1 MRARKISPLAFASI
15 LTLLVY
21 VGIFMRIPIVPLY
34 AKSLG
39 ASTVEVGLI
48 AFSFMIIAAAL
59 AIPLGSLSDRLGRKR
74 LIFAGLVL
82 SSFASFLLSISQTPK
97 QLMLVYALAG
107 LGAAAFAPA
116 MASFVG
122 DTSTGR
128 IGRAYGWYTS
138 AMQAGMAA
146 GPAAGGFI
154 ASYMSYSSAFFF
166 SGAVIFLALLLC
178 LNFPAS
184 TIELKPGNIEIK
196 KLLQN
201 KVVFACWMATFCIAF
216 AFGTFQPFF
225 PLYASTIGIG
235 IFYIGLLFAIQSFFN
250 AFARIPAGY
259 ISDRWGKRRPF
270 IVIGMLLFAIGI
282 ILLAS
287 TADWYFILTLVAL
300 VGLTMGVATMA
311 VSTSLAE
318 AVHPASRGMAMG
330 GFSTTLYGGFAISS
344 LIGGKIISSF
354 GYFYGF
360 LAGGLVCALGALLF
374 YAIER

>member
-1 MRARKISPLAFASI
+1 MRAHKISPLAFASI
-15 LTLLVY
+15 LTLLMY

-39 ASTVEVGLI
+39 ASTLEVGLI
-48 AFSFMIIAAAL
+48 AFSFMIVAAAL

-74 LIFAGLVL
+74 LIFAGLGL

-97 QLMLVYALAG
+97 QIMLVYPFAG

-128 IGRAYGWYTS
+128 MGRAYGWYTS
-138 AMQAGMAA
+138 AMQLGMAA

-154 ASYMSYSSAFFF
+154 ASYIGYSSAFFF
-166 SGAVIFLALLLC
+166 SGTVIFLALILC
-178 LNFPAS
+178 LNFPTS
-184 TIELKPGNIEIK
+184 TAELRPSNIEIK

-201 KVVFACWMATFCIAF
+201 RIVFVCWMATFCIAF
-216 AFGTFQPFF
+216 GFGFFQPFF
-225 PLYASTIGIG
+225 PLYASTIGLSV
-235 IFYIGLLFAIQSFFN
+235 FYIGLLFTIQSFFN

-259 ISDRWGKRRPF
+259 ISDRLGRRNPF
-270 IVIGMLLFAIGI
+270 IVIGMLVLAAGI
-282 ILLAS
+282 ILLAFATS
-287 TADWYFILTLVAL
+287 WHALITAVAL
-300 VGLTMGVATMA
+300 IGLTMGIVTMA
-311 VSTSLAE
+311 ISTSLAE

-360 LAGGLVCALGALLF
+360 LAGGLVCALGGLLF
-374 YAIER
+374 YAMER